1 MRNPYN
7 EVQNSNESID
17 RDLSEA
23 VQSNRDIVSQRI
35 LQNMRHLVEHVAMYG
50 KYGNKDI
57 DGDYYSK
64 IRNAINSMKGNHATA
79 DIVRFHESLQ
89 KTISHYTPSRD
100 DSERLLLWYYDSL
113 LDLKRYAASLGL
125 HILKNLNNFPLFC
138 DAGMQPYY
146 VKIAEAIND
155 VDSLAT
161 SVPNSLKEEAC
172 IQSGKRF
179 YLLSRK
185 PFVVNNQIYYEYAAS
200 PCVDRVTKG
209 EHIVLFSSEKI
220 QTNYA
225 VELRITNRR
234 FLVDGVS
241 MEAKVIYSW
250 KISIRPSEIKHL
262 SHILG
267 DPITVKASDKQYKCF
282 MRALMET
289 GYLLNEIATLSDA
302 QYLSLINVYFGTSQ
316 GTIVESLLDASRKH
330 ILANNAGSNVLRYLL
345 FRPRNGVIKDQLQ
358 EIPNRNLGGLFLR
371 NACIPFDNL
380 PYSFSLKG
388 HNVKVLDVFQCIQV
402 DGHEDELLGKCV
414 SNNARKN
421 LSLYTPED
429 ELLRFGDIDS
439 LINKYN
445 SKLYIGH
452 DDSRLLHEMG
462 NVVIKKDE
470 KNVAKIIHAINSYAQ
485 KGIKGYEKAFDQWY
499 SANSSEVD
507 DEEKVNVL
515 RTMFERSKVF
525 LVYGSAGTGKTTLV
539 RHLVRFLSKQ
549 TFMLIANTNSAV
561 DNMKRKIAE
570 RNCEYRT
577 VASYLSGEYI
587 SDFLIVDECS
597 TVSNADMLNILE
609 GRRFKALLL
618 VGDVRQIEAIDL
630 GNWFK
635 LVKEFVDPRVVA
647 EFNNTY
653 RTTNSA
659 LLNLWKS
666 VRNANDRTAELLSVN
681 NFTHP
686 LDSSFLSH
694 SCSDEIVL
702 SLNYDGIYG
711 INNINRVLQS
721 QNDGKSIHWGLN
733 DYIVGD
739 PILFNDSG
747 RFHPLLY
754 NNLKGVIEDIE
765 IVDDFRVRFSI
776 SVDLPIIELDVAC
789 YPGLSLIGHTAEG
802 NAIVGFEVASKIDS
816 EEADAGENLLPFI
829 VSYAISIHKAQGLEF
844 DSVKLIVSKDVEDG
858 ITPNIFYTAISRAKK
873 NLSIYWSPETQDKII
888 KNLETPKR
896 NRDVSILRARFGDY
910 LYS

>member
-1 MRNPYN
+1 
-7 EVQNSNESID
+7 
-17 RDLSEA
+17 
-23 VQSNRDIVSQRI
+23 
-35 LQNMRHLVEHVAMYG
+35 
-50 KYGNKDI
+50 
-57 DGDYYSK
+57 
-64 IRNAINSMKGNHATA
+64 
-79 DIVRFHESLQ
+79 
-89 KTISHYTPSRD
+89 
-100 DSERLLLWYYDSL
+100 
-113 LDLKRYAASLGL
+113 
-125 HILKNLNNFPLFC
+125 
-138 DAGMQPYY
+138 
-146 VKIAEAIND
+146 
-155 VDSLAT
+155 
-161 SVPNSLKEEAC
+161 
-172 IQSGKRF
+172 
-179 YLLSRK
+179 
-185 PFVVNNQIYYEYAAS
+185 
-200 PCVDRVTKG
+200 
-209 EHIVLFSSEKI
+209 
-220 QTNYA
+220 
-225 VELRITNRR
+225 
-234 FLVDGVS
+234 
-241 MEAKVIYSW
+241 
-250 KISIRPSEIKHL
+250 
-262 SHILG
+262 
-267 DPITVKASDKQYKCF
+267 
-282 MRALMET
+282 
-289 GYLLNEIATLSDA
+289 
-302 QYLSLINVYFGTSQ
+302 
-316 GTIVESLLDASRKH
+316 
-330 ILANNAGSNVLRYLL
+330 
-345 FRPRNGVIKDQLQ
+345 
-358 EIPNRNLGGLFLR
+358 
-371 NACIPFDNL
+371 
-380 PYSFSLKG
+380 
-388 HNVKVLDVFQCIQV
+388 
-402 DGHEDELLGKCV
+402 
-414 SNNARKN
+414 
-421 LSLYTPED
+421 
-429 ELLRFGDIDS
+429 
-439 LINKYN
+439 
-445 SKLYIGH
+445 
-452 DDSRLLHEMG
+452 
-462 NVVIKKDE
+462 
-470 KNVAKIIHAINSYAQ
+470 
-485 KGIKGYEKAFDQWY
+485 
-499 SANSSEVD
+499 
-507 DEEKVNVL
+507 
-515 RTMFERSKVF
+515 
-525 LVYGSAGTGKTTLV
+525 
-539 RHLVRFLSKQ
+539 
-549 TFMLIANTNSAV
+549 
-561 DNMKRKIAE
+561 MKRKIAE

-721 QNDGKSIHWGLN
+721 QNGGKSIHWGLN

-776 SVDLPIIELDVAC
+776 SVDLPIIELDVAR

-858 ITPNIFYTAISRAKK
+858 ITPNIFYTAVSRAKK

-888 KNLETPKR
+888 KNLETSKI